1 MSEDRRVRVLVAGP
15 DRSIAHKSSQLQL
28 LLNISFVQKTNAKTI
43 FQKNIHWLIRITL
56 AITFIVHGYPKLGG
70 NLDMG
75 FIGYLVGPFEVI
87 GGILLLLGPIVNN
100 ANLTRLGGMLIS
112 IIMLGAI
119 FVVHL
124 NDGWKGM
131 EWQILILTTCLLFVA
146 KGNDV

>member
-1 MSEDRRVRVLVAGP
+1 M
-15 DRSIAHKSSQLQL
+15 K
-28 LLNISFVQKTNAKTI
+28 NIMEL

-56 AITFIVHGYPKLGG
+56 TITFVVHGYPKLGG

>member
-1 MSEDRRVRVLVAGP
+1 M
-15 DRSIAHKSSQLQL
+15 K
-28 LLNISFVQKTNAKTI
+28 NIMEL

-56 AITFIVHGYPKLGG
+56 TITFVVHGYPKLGG

-75 FIGYLVGPFEVI
+75 FIGYLVGPFEII

>member
-1 MSEDRRVRVLVAGP
+1 MVL
-15 DRSIAHKSSQLQL
+15 
-28 LLNISFVQKTNAKTI
+28 
-43 FQKNIHWLIRITL
+43 FQKNIHWLIRGTL
-56 AITFIVHGYPKLGG
+56 ATTFIVHGYPKFGG

-75 FIGYLVGPFEVI
+75 FIGYLVGPFEVV

-112 IIMLGAI
+112 IIMVGAI
-119 FVVHL
+119 FAVHL

>member
-1 MSEDRRVRVLVAGP
+1 MEL
-15 DRSIAHKSSQLQL
+15 
-28 LLNISFVQKTNAKTI
+28 

-56 AITFIVHGYPKLGG
+56 TITFVVHGYPKLGG

>member
-1 MSEDRRVRVLVAGP
+1 
-15 DRSIAHKSSQLQL
+15 
-28 LLNISFVQKTNAKTI
+28 
-43 FQKNIHWLIRITL
+43 
-56 AITFIVHGYPKLGG
+56 
-70 NLDMG
+70 MG

>member
-1 MSEDRRVRVLVAGP
+1 M
-15 DRSIAHKSSQLQL
+15 K
-28 LLNISFVQKTNAKTI
+28 NIKELFK
-43 FQKNIHWLIRITL
+43 KNIHWLIRITL
-56 AITFIVHGYPKLGG
+56 TITFVVHGYPKLGG